1 MSDKTLTAELLARL
15 QRHYIKPGEL
25 MPGGM
30 FLPEVTLDGRRAD
43 ALYVGFFAS
52 RGKFLVGHEL
62 KVSRADWLHE
72 LASPEKAETWFREC
86 HSWYLVAA
94 HESIVQEGELPPGW
108 GLMVPGPSKTRMKVL
123 VKAGQR
129 PDVSPSWAATHAI
142 VQRVDSLRMDA
153 IVAAREKV
161 RADADAEIEKRVEA
175 RLSYHDNTMA
185 ERRAEHLQ
193 KLVDRVGEMLGFKLT
208 DGSRDWDPE
217 FISPEFLDGS
227 FRRWLAA
234 DKALTEN
241 LTYRVD
247 ALKGAR
253 ESIEAAESVIAAL
266 RDELRAAAS

>member
-43 ALYVGFFAS
+43 ALYVGFLAS

-72 LASPEKAETWFREC
+72 LAQPAKAETWFREC

-94 HESIVQEGELPPGW
+94 HESIVQEGELPHGW
-108 GLMVPGPSKTRMKVL
+108 GLMVPGPSKTRMKIV
-123 VKAGQR
+123 VKAQQR
-129 PDVSPSWAATHAI
+129 PDAAPSWAATHAI

-153 IVAAREKV
+153 IVAAREKS
-161 RADADAEIEKRVEA
+161 RRDAEAEIDKRVEA
-175 RLSYHDNTMA
+175 RLVYNDNTIA

-193 KLVDRVGEMLGFKLT
+193 KLVDRVGEILGLKLS
-208 DGSRDWDPE
+208 DGSRDWDPQ

-234 DKALTEN
+234 DKALREHLN
-241 LTYRVD
+241 YRLN

-253 ESIEAAESVIAAL
+253 EQIKGAERVIAAL
-266 RDELRAAAS
+266 LDEVKAAS